1 LKSLLSWYEELT
13 NDEYESNVH
22 YPLRKKPR
30 ILIQM
35 DIGGHLPFPTG
46 SKQFSDNF
54 GNLLFLAVL
63 TSGAIL
69 RA

>member
-1 LKSLLSWYEELT
+1 VRSEENIT
-13 NDEYESNVH
+13 DE
-22 YPLRKKPR
+22 

-35 DIGGHLPFPTG
+35 DIGGHSPFPTG
-46 SKQFSDNF
+46 SKQFSDIF

-63 TSGAIL
+63 TFGAIL

>member
-1 LKSLLSWYEELT
+1 MQWRPFIPKEGL
-13 NDEYESNVH
+13 
-22 YPLRKKPR
+22 
-30 ILIQM
+30 LIQM

-54 GNLLFLAVL
+54 GFLLFLVVL
-63 TSGAIL
+63 TSMAIF